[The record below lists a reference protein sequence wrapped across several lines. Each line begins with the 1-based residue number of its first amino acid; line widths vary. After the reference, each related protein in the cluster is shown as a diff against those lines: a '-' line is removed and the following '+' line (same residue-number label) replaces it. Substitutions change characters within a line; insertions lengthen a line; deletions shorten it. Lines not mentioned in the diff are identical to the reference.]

1 MLGNFGKYI
10 DIDLSSH
17 TIREYPIPEE
27 WYEKHIGGSGIAGRI
42 LLKELDPKTDPLS
55 DNNILVMAT
64 GPLCGLGVAGSSRMV
79 MMGKSPKNNSIND
92 SYVGGK
98 MGDVLGKSGY
108 DGIIIR
114 GKSPDPV
121 YIELDNGHAR
131 IISAEDLWGLDPY
144 QLEERLIKNNRN
156 VSIASIGKA
165 GENQVIPSCVI
176 IDRNR
181 ALGRPGFGAVM
192 GAKNLKA
199 IVVKGNLSKKLANQD
214 KFKELKLSYARQ
226 LMSPNNPGTH
236 ALGKLGTAGGTHAN
250 SQAGN
255 LPTKNFQSGQY
266 YYSEQITGK
275 TLVESEIWVKRDT
288 CTGCPVACK
297 RVVQGTFNNQEFGP
311 QWGGPEYET
320 IGAFGSMLLINDL
333 SAISLFNKKCNQY
346 GLDTISVGV
355 NIAYLM
361 EATERGLLKD
371 EDRIAWGDTEAVD
384 KLIEKIVNRE
394 GTGDWIARGVD
405 YLIKK
410 VGDGSFFVHTKNQE
424 TPMHDPRVK
433 YSLALYYASSPKGS
447 NHMNGVH
454 DPTPPHRELKLP
466 DNPRNS
472 WKDRARI
479 AGEYLRLRSFTN
491 SLILCALISDITDRG
506 SYLIPLVREMLA
518 AATGKEISVKEMLEI
533 GERNEALLRIF
544 AERVGYTRK
553 DDYLPKRLLEAQAS
567 TGFSLDEE
575 MVERTID
582 DFYRLYGYGI
592 YGPTEEKIK
601 ELKLLDV

>member
-10 DIDLSSH
+10 DIDLSKNS
-17 TIREYPIPEE
+17 IKEYPIPEE

-55 DNNILVMAT
+55 EDNILVLAT
-64 GPLCGLGVAGSSRMV
+64 GPFCGLGVAGSSRMV
-79 MMGKSPKNNSIND
+79 MMGKSPKNNSLNE

-114 GKSPDPV
+114 GKSHKPV
-121 YIELDNGHAR
+121 YIELNNGNAQ
-131 IISAEDLWGLDPY
+131 ILPAEELWGLDPY
-144 QLEERLIKNNRN
+144 QLEERLSIEDKNT
-156 VSIASIGKA
+156 SLACIGKA

-199 IVVKGNLSKKLANQD
+199 IKVKGNLKKKLASKD
-214 KFKELKLSYARQ
+214 KFKELRVSYARQ
-226 LMSPNNPGTH
+226 LMSPTNPGPH
-236 ALGKLGTAGGTHAN
+236 SLSKLGTAGGTHAN

-275 TLVESEIWVKRDT
+275 TLVESDIWVKKDT
-288 CTGCPVACK
+288 CTGCPVGCK
-297 RVVQGTFNNQEFGP
+297 RVVKGTYNNQEFGEE
-311 QWGGPEYET
+311 WGGPEYET

-346 GLDTISVGV
+346 GLDTISIGV

-361 EATERGLLKD
+361 EATEKGLLKD
-371 EDRIAWGDTEAVD
+371 EDKIDWGDTVAVD
-384 KLIEKIVNRE
+384 ELIEKIVERK
-394 GTGDWIARGVD
+394 GIGDWIARGVD
-405 YLIKK
+405 YLTKK
-410 VGDGSFFVHTKNQE
+410 VGDGSFFAHTKNQE

-454 DPTPPHRELKLP
+454 DPTPPHSELKLP
-466 DNPRNS
+466 DNPRRS
-472 WKDRARI
+472 WKDRALI
-479 AGEYLRLRSFTN
+479 AGEYLRLRSFTD
-491 SLILCALISDITDRG
+491 SLILCALISDMSDRG
-506 SYLIPLVREMLA
+506 SYLIPLVREMLT
-518 AATGKEISVKEMLEI
+518 AATGKEISVDEMLKI

-553 DDYLPKRLLEAQAS
+553 DDYLPRRLLEAQAS
-567 TGFSLDEE
+567 TGFNLEE
-575 MVERTID
+575 KMLEKTID
-582 DFYRLYGYGI
+582 DFYLLYGYGI
-592 YGPTEEKIK
+592 YGPTEEKLA
-601 ELKLLDV
+601 ELELLDV